1 MVKLPQAFLGCPGTL
16 GRGPEPPRPSSP
28 SLTAWGD
35 CCLPRGCWGLTLR
48 AKPLCKESP
57 QPDRDHGEIH
67 GLLGAPGRG
76 GVKGGPFDL

>member
-1 MVKLPQAFLGCPGTL
+1 MGKLPQAFLGCPGTL

-48 AKPLCKESP
+48 AEPLCKGSP